1 MDASNVWELFE
12 KTGNIGVYLLYK
24 KLSQENKEEKKEDF
38 VNYADSDRR
47 DCN

>member
-1 MDASNVWELFE
+1 MEASNVWELFE

-24 KLSQENKEEKKEDF
+24 KISQENKEEKREDMSD
-38 VNYADSDRR
+38 YANSDRR